1 MGPILRVPDDVA
13 QRLEEDTDL
22 VETIVMADAVDQA
35 DVEFGPTPGVFLLLT
50 ETPKEGFGVLAA
62 VLAVSGYAQS
72 HPHPF
77 GLIVRDHD
85 GAAVAYPDGS
95 VSEQSIHDHLKQ
107 AFFGEPGDRR
117 PLIRDGDAAHAP
129 GAVPTP
135 KAVPA
140 GEDAPIGGGRPVSY
154 EALEVGTSV
163 ASATGTEFGTV
174 EHVLQIPSLD
184 LFDGIVVKTKHGP
197 RFVAR
202 DQITDITTTVVRCA
216 ITDEEAASLPAP
228 QKTEAVSPDFGP
240 DEGHSLT
247 AWYGRKFGRQHW
259 KNLD

>member
-22 VETIVMADAVDQA
+22 VDTIVMADAVDQA

-50 ETPKEGFGVLAA
+50 ETPKDGFGGLAA
-62 VLAVSGYAQS
+62 VLAASAYAQS
-72 HPHPF
+72 HPQP
-77 GLIVRDHD
+77 LALTVRDHD
-85 GAAVAYPDGS
+85 GTAVGYSGGS
-95 VSEQSIHDHLKQ
+95 VSAESIHDHLTQ
-107 AFFGEPGDRR
+107 AYFGGPGDRR
-117 PLIRDGDAAHAP
+117 PLIGAGDAAHGPRARPARDPAP
-129 GAVPTP
+129 
-135 KAVPA
+135 
-140 GEDAPIGGGRPVSY
+140 EGGGRPISY

-163 ASATGTEFGTV
+163 ASAGGTEFGTV

-202 DQITDITTTVVRCA
+202 DQVADITTTVVRCA
-216 ITDEEAASLPAP
+216 LSDDEVATLPAP
-228 QKTEAVSPDFGP
+228 EKTEAVRPDFGP
-240 DEGHSLT
+240 DEGHSLS
-247 AWYGRKFGRQHW
+247 AWYGRRFGRQHW